1 MIRLRVIVADDHS
14 LVRKAVCFLLESS
27 RDFRNCVEAADGHE
41 AVQKSLELNPRL
53 VILDISMPV
62 VDGFSAAKQIRE
74 ALPRVPILIY
84 SADESPEAV
93 EYSRAV
99 GAQGFV
105 NKNEIGEV
113 LLKAVDVLL
122 AGGTFFPN
130 GNHINRDS
138 RPR

>member
-1 MIRLRVIVADDHS
+1 LRVIVADDHS

-41 AVQKSLELNPRL
+41 AVQRSLELNPRL

-62 VDGFSAAKQIRE
+62 VDGFSAAKQIRD

-105 NKNEIGEV
+105 NKNEIGEI
-113 LLKAVDVLL
+113 LLQAVDVLL

-130 GNHINRDS
+130 SNQIDRGS
-138 RPR
+138 RP

>member
-1 MIRLRVIVADDHS
+1 LRVIVADDHS

-41 AVQKSLELNPRL
+41 AVQRSLELNPRL
-53 VILDISMPV
+53 VILDISMPL
-62 VDGFSAAKQIRE
+62 VDGFSAAKQIRD

-105 NKNEIGEV
+105 NKSEIGEI
-113 LLKAVDVLL
+113 LLQAVDVLL
-122 AGGTFFPN
+122 AGGTFFPSSN
-130 GNHINRDS
+130 QIDRGS
-138 RPR
+138 RP